1 MFTELAVIPIYSKTD
16 TERVELRISRDVYFR
31 YYLRFGKAYLDNFD
45 GEGVWRPTAEG
56 ATLPLTIDT
65 AQKLMLALCSLL
77 DFAEAK
83 GLIDAGFKQ
92 TIRDWQVS
100 NT

>member
-16 TERVELRISRDVYFR
+16 TERVELRISRDIYFR
-31 YYLRFGKAYLDNFD
+31 YYLRFGKAFFDNFD
-45 GEGVWRPTAEG
+45 GEGVWRPTTDG
-56 ATLPLTIDT
+56 ATIPLTIDT

-92 TIRDWQVS
+92 TLRERGILPS
-100 NT
+100 